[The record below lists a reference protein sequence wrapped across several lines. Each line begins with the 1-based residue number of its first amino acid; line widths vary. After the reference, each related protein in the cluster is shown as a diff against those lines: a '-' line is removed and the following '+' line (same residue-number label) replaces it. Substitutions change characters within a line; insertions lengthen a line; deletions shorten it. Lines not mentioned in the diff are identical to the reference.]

1 MPAFFGPCS
10 PEAFAMIEKITAIY
24 EHGVLRLLTPLS
36 LPERTQV
43 ELQIV
48 GHRPPTLADEQQQ
61 VQQALIT
68 AGLVLPQ
75 PPSMPGDEISEAELM
90 AVAQRL
96 STAGPLS
103 DLILAEREDR

>member
-1 MPAFFGPCS
+1 MSAFFGPCS
-10 PEAFAMIEKITAIY
+10 TEAFAMIEKITAIY

-48 GHRPPTLADEQQQ
+48 GHRPPSLADEHEQ
-61 VQQALIT
+61 VQQALIA

-75 PPSMPGDEISEAELM
+75 PLSTPGDEVSEAELM

-96 STAGPLS
+96 STTGPLS
-103 DLILAEREDR
+103 DLILAERDER